1 MTEIYSSSEF
11 KTYVA
16 KDMQIE
22 YKKSI
27 TYNYYRLF
35 FKDAKAVTLA
45 DAAWMHHIDFS
56 EKYFQEKFVNY
67 IEINGKIYRYDD
79 IHSNFDRFKLLIDHE
94 NEIQMVEDN
103 LAG

>member
-16 KDMQIE
+16 KDLRVERRNYIV
-22 YKKSI
+22 YS
-27 TYNYYRLF
+27 YYRIYF
-35 FKDAKAVTLA
+35 RDAKAVTLA
-45 DAAWMHHIDFS
+45 DAEWICHVDFS
-56 EKYFQEKFVNY
+56 ERYFQERFVNY

-79 IHSNFDRFKLLIDHE
+79 IHSNFERFKLLIDHE

-103 LAG
+103 LS

>member
-16 KDMQIE
+16 KDLHVERRNYIA
-22 YKKSI
+22 YS
-27 TYNYYRLF
+27 YYRIYF
-35 FKDAKAVTLA
+35 RDAKAVTLA
-45 DAAWMHHIDFS
+45 DAEWICHVDFS
-56 EKYFQEKFVNY
+56 ERYFQERFVNY

-79 IHSNFDRFKLLIDHE
+79 IHSNFERFKLLIDHE

-103 LAG
+103 LS

>member
-16 KDMQIE
+16 KDLRIE
-22 YKKSI
+22 YRESV
-27 TYNYYRLF
+27 TYNYYRIF
-35 FKDAKAVTLA
+35 FRNAEAVTMA
-45 DAAWMHHIDFS
+45 DAAWMYHVDFS
-56 EKYFQEKFVNY
+56 EKYFQEQFVNY

-79 IHSNFDRFKLLIDHE
+79 IRSNFERFKLLIDHE

-103 LAG
+103 LS